1 MSRLESEDGND
12 VDNDADANS
21 DEPVTTLARL
31 AATLRSWRYA
41 VYVGG
46 LVVVTLGAR
55 VGPEWART
63 PLVVLTL
70 TVIGLV
76 ALIVPGV
83 FVAISFFFVR
93 QEIAV
98 RDVNFVDA
106 MAGSW
111 ALTSGHRVELFGLAV
126 VVFFAGL
133 AAAIPGFIVGFA
145 SPAAGTALNAI
156 ARAVVLTFGVAS
168 AARAY
173 DQLRDTAADE
183 SSDEPRYEGALSAD
197 DLPSPTDEAE

>member
-1 MSRLESEDGND
+1 
-12 VDNDADANS
+12 VS
-21 DEPVTTLARL
+21 DRTDTVPAAYIRRNIVV
-31 AATLRSWRYA
+31 ATLNGF
-41 VYVGG
+41 VGG
-46 LVVVTLGAR
+46 
-55 VGPEWART
+55 
-63 PLVVLTL
+63 LVVLTL
-70 TVIGLV
+70 TAIGLV
-76 ALIVPGV
+76 LLVVPGV
-83 FVAISFFFVR
+83 FLALSFFFVR